1 LTVPKI
7 LNRKKNFLSPWVS
20 IYEDEVLDK
29 NGKTEIYHSILVP
42 DYVCILAIN
51 NKKMVPLVKQFR
63 HAVNKVTLELPAG
76 LCDNNKN
83 PEEAAVNEL
92 FEETGFESN
101 SETKILLKIM
111 PCTGRLSNK
120 GWCYFV
126 DNISKVNCWKP
137 ESNLEVIMVPSN
149 NLLSLIDN
157 QEIQNGMHIATILK
171 AKTEG
176 LI

>member
-1 LTVPKI
+1 LNIPKI

-20 IYEDEVLDK
+20 IYEDKVLDK

-51 NKKMVPLVKQFR
+51 NNKMVPLVKQFR

-76 LCDNNKN
+76 LCENKKN
-83 PEEAAVNEL
+83 PEDAAINEL
-92 FEETGFESN
+92 FEETGFKSD
-101 SETKILLKIM
+101 SEIKTLLKIL
-111 PCTGRLSNK
+111 PCTGRLSNN

-126 DNISKVNCWKP
+126 DNIFKVDCWKP
-137 ESNLEVIMVPSN
+137 ESNLEVIMVPSS
-149 NLLSLIDN
+149 NLLNLIDK

-171 AKTEG
+171 AKNEG